1 MKANTKAFLIT
12 TALLAI
18 ALPNTL
24 LAQQSKSGPLFGY
37 SADGKWII
45 GAKVANVDPNIAEVP
60 DAEGVGI
67 VLGYEFARPVGDGG
81 SSTVELEYIQTDET
95 AVSALD
101 SLLGTS
107 GTTYESD
114 IVNLFFTY
122 RSPGKLYFK
131 VKGGL
136 SYIDRSIKNA
146 PFGILTNSGE
156 ILVAGEEVA
165 LAAGI
170 GIGFRIKEYGVIE
183 VEYSQDA
190 SELETS
196 ILSLNAFLQF

>member
-81 SSTVELEYIQTDET
+81 SSTVD
-95 AVSALD
+95 
-101 SLLGTS
+101 
-107 GTTYESD
+107 
-114 IVNLFFTY
+114 
-122 RSPGKLYFK
+122 
-131 VKGGL
+131 
-136 SYIDRSIKNA
+136 
-146 PFGILTNSGE
+146 
-156 ILVAGEEVA
+156 
-165 LAAGI
+165 
-170 GIGFRIKEYGVIE
+170 
-183 VEYSQDA
+183 
-190 SELETS
+190 
-196 ILSLNAFLQF
+196 